1 MVFSSLTFLLI
12 FLPVIWLLYQFPLGM
27 KYKNGLLLLASL
39 LFYAMGEPRYLL
51 LLLISSLLNYAFGHL
66 VIRNSRGI
74 WLGLAVTLNVLILCI
89 CKYTSI
95 PDHLPVGVSFYTFQ
109 AMSYVIDVYREPK
122 NLQKNPLKLLLYI
135 SFFPQLIAGPIVK
148 YHDIARQMDDRK
160 TSMEGTAHGLRR
172 FFVGLGKKVLIANT
186 VGQIVD
192 VAYGMPSQGIE
203 LNAFIAWSATILY
216 CLQIYYDFS
225 GYSDMALGLAEL
237 FGFQLK
243 ENFLHPYGATSMKDF
258 WRRWHVSL
266 STWFKEYLYIPFGG
280 NRKGKLRTYLN
291 KYLVF
296 FCTGI
301 WHGAGVNFI
310 IWGLMHGTFT
320 VLEEQQGFQKFLNKH
335 KLIGWIYAMF
345 VVIIA
350 FVFFRAEGFMEALTM
365 LKAMFTGIA
374 SSEIALAYYL
384 PYFSPYAITMAI
396 AGIVFMFPWSKI
408 CEKAWMQTS
417 IASIASYVVSFGILL
432 LCIMS
437 LATSSY
443 NPFIY
448 YRF

>member
-1 MVFSSLTFLLI
+1 M
-12 FLPVIWLLYQFPLGM
+12 
-27 KYKNGLLLLASL
+27 
-39 LFYAMGEPRYLL
+39 
-51 LLLISSLLNYAFGHL
+51 
-66 VIRNSRGI
+66 
-74 WLGLAVTLNVLILCI
+74 
-89 CKYTSI
+89 
-95 PDHLPVGVSFYTFQ
+95 
-109 AMSYVIDVYREPK
+109 
-122 NLQKNPLKLLLYI
+122 
-135 SFFPQLIAGPIVK
+135 
-148 YHDIARQMDDRK
+148 
-160 TSMEGTAHGLRR
+160 
-172 FFVGLGKKVLIANT
+172 
-186 VGQIVD
+186 
-192 VAYGMPSQGIE
+192 
-203 LNAFIAWSATILY
+203 
-216 CLQIYYDFS
+216 
-225 GYSDMALGLAEL
+225 
-237 FGFQLK
+237 
-243 ENFLHPYGATSMKDF
+243 
-258 WRRWHVSL
+258 
-266 STWFKEYLYIPFGG
+266 
-280 NRKGKLRTYLN
+280 